1 MSYNTLHGPGGSRRL
16 PGPCGEGEGLY
27 GRRWGSPVCLQYS
40 LVQHLG
46 PASPADKAGG
56 HQGLS
61 FPPGAAQQRQVP
73 LTPASPAC
81 FIRAQQS
88 ATPSSSRYSE
98 ERSDCSLISS
108 GLAINWIKGRCH
120 IGSLEM
126 AWSEPVSTS
135 PPLEAIRTARDRRGT
150 GVSIPPAWRRS
161 PPCRAQGAGAGGE
174 PPSASW
180 RARRKCQALEAVT
193 DASKSAS
200 YGPDRTDPAFPK
212 PACSPHSAA

>member
-1 MSYNTLHGPGGSRRL
+1 MWGRGGSRWSA
-16 PGPCGEGEGLY
+16 
-27 GRRWGSPVCLQYS
+27 WGSPVCLQYS

-46 PASPADKAGG
+46 PASPADKARG
-56 HQGLS
+56 HQGLA

-81 FIRAQQS
+81 FIRAQQN

-150 GVSIPPAWRRS
+150 GVSRVDAR
-161 PPCRAQGAGAGGE
+161 PCRPSPGLEEVPAVPRPGRRAQEREASRPTPAGE
-174 PPSASW
+174 PDANARLSKPSPTPQNQQVRVQTALT
-180 RARRKCQALEAVT
+180 RRF
-193 DASKSAS
+193 
-200 YGPDRTDPAFPK
+200 PNRPAAHTAP
-212 PACSPHSAA
+212 PERGG